1 MPTIAADD
9 GNRIIAVNASAAGM
23 LGWQA
28 HDLMGRRLTD
38 LMPGHLRKR
47 HTAAFTSLLLTGR
60 SRILGRSIPVPAL
73 HRDGRLIPIR
83 LHIQTQEAIDG
94 RTVFVAQLTARTA
107 PPAPPYSPAGD
118 RHATRPVPGPVHLPS
133 TTKKAAAESFG
144 RATPEWL
151 SLFADTGRALTSTPS
166 VEEGLR
172 RVCHVLTRWLADWC
186 AVDLVDETGHVDRVC
201 VVHRDP
207 EVRVA
212 GAHLGRLPPVSG
224 NTRGPLPRVLRGAG
238 PLLVTEVLRPDEV
251 HSALDARQMELVD
264 HFGGNSAVM
273 APLQS
278 AHREVLGAL
287 TMVRV
292 HDGQPF
298 TREDILPIAELVRS
312 IALGVDSAR
321 LHRHT
326 QSTAAHL
333 QRALLPELP
342 RIGHLELVAR
352 YVPSSTTAEVGG
364 DWYDAFTVPSGD
376 TVLVIGDVSGHDL
389 RAAVAMSALRNML
402 RGLAVDGH
410 EPPGDVLRRLDRANH
425 TLNPHATATC
435 AYGLVKG
442 PAGGPWH
449 LHHSSA
455 GHLPPLLTTEDGD
468 TRYLNTGRGL
478 LIGMEPG
485 LPRTSARDPLP
496 PRSTLL
502 LFTDGLIERRG
513 ESLDEGMKRLSR
525 LTATYARDPL
535 DVFCDELIIKL
546 GADTSDDIALLALR
560 PTPRA

>member
-1 MPTIAADD
+1 M
-9 GNRIIAVNASAAGM
+9 
-23 LGWQA
+23 
-28 HDLMGRRLTD
+28 
-38 LMPGHLRKR
+38 
-47 HTAAFTSLLLTGR
+47 
-60 SRILGRSIPVPAL
+60 
-73 HRDGRLIPIR
+73 
-83 LHIQTQEAIDG
+83 
-94 RTVFVAQLTARTA
+94 
-107 PPAPPYSPAGD
+107 
-118 RHATRPVPGPVHLPS
+118 
-133 TTKKAAAESFG
+133 
-144 RATPEWL
+144 
-151 SLFADTGRALTSTPS
+151 
-166 VEEGLR
+166 EEGLR

-292 HDGQPF
+292 HDVQPF

-410 EPPGDVLRRLDRANH
+410 EPPGDVLRRLDRAR
-425 TLNPHATATC
+425 
-435 AYGLVKG
+435 
-442 PAGGPWH
+442 
-449 LHHSSA
+449 
-455 GHLPPLLTTEDGD
+455 TT
-468 TRYLNTGRGL
+468 
-478 LIGMEPG
+478 P
-485 LPRTSARDPLP
+485 
-496 PRSTLL
+496 
-502 LFTDGLIERRG
+502 
-513 ESLDEGMKRLSR
+513 
-525 LTATYARDPL
+525 
-535 DVFCDELIIKL
+535 
-546 GADTSDDIALLALR
+546 
-560 PTPRA
+560 